1 MAENKKKP
9 MPKADDSA
17 KKADL
22 SARLEAAT
30 GNIDRVSQDTVARR
44 TEQKE
49 NMKKSARDARARA
62 RGSEKQRIAD
72 EARAGEITR
81 HRIAELEYA
90 EDYRKKLQKERNRNR
105 EELRRAREAA
115 ALEARAERSKEIQA
129 QLEEERNIAMERA
142 ARAEALLG
150 KIAAKNAEIKDAEQE
165 NPADSAVEYGQPKAE
180 EDYVEEVAAPA
191 TENSIDET
199 DAEEPFEEPFE
210 EENPEYSMD
219 DKVVIDILDGE
230 GYTVDIDMNDG
241 IHSFEVC
248 APEAEEIPEADAA
261 EEKEV
266 VEEKVVG
273 EYPDPKLS
281 SNPVVAAIQTLGKSV
296 YTTSGYRKYLDKSRS
311 TIKEFKRVIANLE
324 QSVSLGSDEDG
335 AATLAIVNA
344 INAAG
349 AIVEIRCDNLRLAVK
364 YGQRNVEA
372 TKKELSADIEFY
384 NLKVAEFATFTGE
397 KLTRLSPSLTARIAE
412 GSGVEVIPELTFGE
426 RYIEYNGEYNGERTR
441 SYVINLGTEPPEITE
456 EQKSNVAG
464 TYMVKPVIPATT
476 AEKLLDGV
484 HVTDAVAYTLYR
496 KTAIKAGKYIEKLIS
511 KVGYDVDI
519 AEENG
524 EKYTKRLERQRLSV
538 NKLVDR
544 LKNKVDDAKDTA
556 YRKTLAALEGKRGA
570 YDKTEKKLE
579 LTRTYAEDKERLSA
593 LKINRLA
600 LRREKLI
607 IAFNTLSAAS
617 ITGHDEYIEKAK
629 AELLSEMVAYN
640 TAAEE
645 CSALIGIKVTPILAA
660 LADDILEGKSCVDI
674 PRIAVLKELK
684 ETVGESTRLI
694 GKQVETAAQAS
705 CTFIISGGRGGAPEV
720 KKPKSNLRTV
730 HGNFFIGNSAYNGV
744 AGNGSS
750 DYADALVTGAVVAG
764 PMMAASGA
772 EIDPGVAA
780 ATALAFGTAATAG
793 GKGVLN
799 ALSSANQAGGGKE
812 ADAPVIEEAAAENA
826 VYAKTVEAAAAAEV
840 ISANEGLSEVKE
852 APVAEATPVSEA
864 APVSEAKANTPDS
877 SEFSFVPGVF
887 GFEGNEIT
895 DPIEEAPVIEET
907 PVIEKAA
914 EVEKASLEAEA
925 QPEESPF
932 IINEVRD
939 EPSELD
945 AAEEAVA
952 EDAPVE
958 ELNAPIEEVS
968 PRRLRKTL
976 RDERGEETVVE
987 EPYTEALINDD
998 REDAI
1003 APAAQAQSDY
1013 VDEPVDI
1020 TGEDINSDKIK
1031 LVQLPPPEGMGDG
1044 AELPE
1049 EEEEAGP
1056 VYPGNTIRHPD
1067 DGFDYEDPDDL
1078 SSMPPVIEI
1087 DDSADLVDNEMLF
1100 KPTKRGF
1107 KKYANYVHKKISQA
1121 KRKRNVL
1128 LRKKR
1133 SEKSV
1138 VPRVKLII
1146 SILGCQKDVIDWSCN
1161 LLSACCDMGKKK
1173 LSKRVANALRKEIKR
1188 YNKYV
1193 KEYEKLT
1200 DDRLTKASLDI
1211 PACILEGEDYQT
1223 LPKVKLREFEAP
1235 EDGVVFDDGITE
1247 IADVENDYEG
1257 VTVMTAKELKHRLQ
1271 TSSAEIDRLHAQLD
1285 RKVKEKHDAWG
1296 IERSIL
1302 TAECFGIQKNI
1313 IDTLATDLHAA
1324 CQASAVKS
1332 VQNLKKALNY
1342 EVRQYN
1348 RLVSEYRTVS
1358 GNILTPASTNIAQ
1371 DIIAG
1376 NNYAPVPRVGCVH
1389 STADELSADIANM
1402 SRNSYGVE
1410 TDELGVAGRA
1420 AFRSKVNAQA
1430 NKDLTLVT
1438 KRADYETSM
1447 LESERD
1453 MLDYRFGKEPSQVRR
1468 EKRDIAKRI
1477 DKVRSIYKQALKYE
1491 NADNR
1496 RYYAVVN
1503 ANPRTMVLNNKR
1515 ADRTRIAA
1523 VRSKIIS
1530 LLNERDAVNG
1540 KLAALYAGG
1549 DDLVSGSVNQSM
1561 RRIKNKAAEK
1571 AKKKQKALAKIVK
1584 DLPITQSDK
1593 NRFYTLMNKK
1603 VDALSTLAL
1612 VKHRLK
1618 KEKLHS
1624 DDKLVARRDIKELSA
1639 RAKAIEKDIC
1649 DLMNTT
1655 KKRISE
1661 IESGHSWMIA
1671 FFFVILLMIV
1681 GVALYIHFFGD
1692 SISSMLNMLGS

>member
-9 MPKADDSA
+9 MPKADASA

-49 NMKKSARDARARA
+49 NMKRSARDARARA

-81 HRIAELEYA
+81 QRIAELEYA
-90 EDYRKKLQKERNRNR
+90 EDYRKKLQKERNRNK

-115 ALEARAERSKEIQA
+115 VLEARAERSKEIQA
-129 QLEEERNIAMERA
+129 QLEEERGIAMERA

-150 KIAAKNAEIKDAEQE
+150 RIAAKNAEKKDAEQE
-165 NPADSAVEYGQPKAE
+165 SPADLVAEREQPKAE
-180 EDYVEEVAAPA
+180 EVREEEAAAPAAEIPEVESDAEEVA
-191 TENSIDET
+191 SVDDDEELT
-199 DAEEPFEEPFE
+199 E
-210 EENPEYSMD
+210 EESFEYSMD
-219 DKVVIDILDGE
+219 DKVVIDILDEGE
-230 GYTVDIDMNDG
+230 GYTVEIDMNDG
-241 IHSFEVC
+241 IHSFETC
-248 APEAEEIPEADAA
+248 AVAESETSEAGAV

-281 SNPVVAAIQTLGKSV
+281 PNPVVAAIQTLGKSV

-311 TIKEFKRVIANLE
+311 TVKEFKRVIANLE
-324 QSVSLGSDEDG
+324 QSVSLGNNEDG

-344 INAAG
+344 ISAA
-349 AIVEIRCDNLRLAVK
+349 AAVVEIRCDNLRLAVK
-364 YGQRNVEA
+364 YGQRNIES
-372 TKKELSADIEFY
+372 TKKELSSDIEFY
-384 NLKVAEFATFTGE
+384 NSKVAEFATFTGE
-397 KLTRLSPSLTARIAE
+397 KLTRLSPDLTARIAE

-456 EQKSNVAG
+456 EQRSNANG

-476 AEKLLDGV
+476 AEKLLEGV
-484 HVTDAVAYTLYR
+484 HVTDAVAYNLYR
-496 KTAIKAGKYIEKLIS
+496 KTALKAGKYIEKLIV
-511 KVGYDVDI
+511 KAGYDVDI

-538 NKLVDR
+538 NKLIDR
-544 LKNKVDDAKDTA
+544 LKNKVDDVKDTA

-579 LTRTYAEDKERLSA
+579 LTRTYAEDKERQSA

-645 CSALIGIKVTPILAA
+645 CSAVIGVKITPVLAN

-684 ETVGESTRLI
+684 ETVGESTRVV
-694 GKQVETAAQAS
+694 GKPVETAAHAS
-705 CTFIISGGRGGAPEV
+705 CTFIISGGNGNTVKA

-744 AGNGSS
+744 AGDGS

-772 EIDPGVAA
+772 AIDPGVAA

-793 GKGVLN
+793 GGGVLN
-799 ALSSANQAGGGKE
+799 ALSSANQSESNVE
-812 ADAPVIEEAAAENA
+812 ADAPVINEASIAEPSYDTETAEA
-826 VYAKTVEAAAAAEV
+826 VAMAGV
-840 ISANEGLSEVKE
+840 IPTEKSVGE
-852 APVAEATPVSEA
+852 VAEAAQIAEDITVAETEA
-864 APVSEAKANTPDS
+864 SAADN

-887 GFEGNEIT
+887 GFDDNEIT
-895 DPIEEAPVIEET
+895 ESVDEAPVIEQT
-907 PVIEKAA
+907 PVIEKAS
-914 EVEKASLEAEA
+914 EVEKASLEAESV
-925 QPEESPF
+925 PEESPF
-932 IINEVRD
+932 IINEVTD
-939 EPSELD
+939 EPLETNV
-945 AAEEAVA
+945 AEEAASEEAAA
-952 EDAPVE
+952 ELD
-958 ELNAPIEEVS
+958 APIEEVS

-976 RDERGEETVVE
+976 RDERGDETVIE
-987 EPYTEALINDD
+987 EPYTEELINDD
-998 REDAI
+998 REGEI
-1003 APAAQAQSDY
+1003 APAAATQPIDF
-1013 VDEPVDI
+1013 DEPVDI
-1020 TGEDINSDKIK
+1020 TGEDVNSDKIK

-1056 VYPGNTIRHPD
+1056 VYPGNTINRPD

-1087 DDSADLVDNEMLF
+1087 DDSADLVDNEILF

-1121 KRKRNVL
+1121 KRKRNAL

-1138 VPRVKLII
+1138 VPKVKLII
-1146 SILGCQKDVIDWSCN
+1146 SILGCQKEVIDWSCN

-1173 LSKRVANALRKEIKR
+1173 LAKRIANALRKELKR

-1257 VTVMTAKELKHRLQ
+1257 VTVMTAKELKRRLQ
-1271 TSSAEIDRLHAQLD
+1271 NSSSEIDRLHAQLD

-1302 TAECFGIQKNI
+1302 FAECFYIQKKI

-1332 VQNLKKALNY
+1332 VQSLKKALNY

-1348 RLVSEYRTVS
+1348 RLVSEYRAVS
-1358 GNILTPASTNIAQ
+1358 GNVLTPASGNIAQ

-1389 STADELSADIANM
+1389 STADELSSDIANM

-1430 NKDLTLVT
+1430 NKDLSLVT
-1438 KRADYETSM
+1438 KRADYEISM

-1453 MLDYRFGKEPSQVRR
+1453 MLDFRFGKEPSQVRR
-1468 EKRDIAKRI
+1468 EKRDLAKRI
-1477 DKVRSIYKQALKYE
+1477 DKVRAMHKQALKYE

-1496 RYYAVVN
+1496 RYYAVVT
-1503 ANPRTMVLNNKR
+1503 ANPKTMTLNNKR

-1523 VRSKIIS
+1523 IRSKIIS

-1549 DDLVSGSVNQSM
+1549 DDLVSGSVNQSL

-1571 AKKKQKALAKIVK
+1571 AKKKQKSLAKVVR
-1584 DLPITQSDK
+1584 DLPITQNDK

-1612 VKHRLK
+1612 IKHRLK

-1624 DDKLVARRDIKELSA
+1624 DDKLVAKRDVKELSA
-1639 RAKAIEKDIC
+1639 KARAIEKDIC
-1649 DLMNTT
+1649 DLMSTT
-1655 KKRISE
+1655 KKRINE

-1671 FFFVILLMIV
+1671 FFLVILLMVV
-1681 GVALYIHFFGD
+1681 GVVLYVYFFGD
-1692 SISSMLNMLGS
+1692 SIANIMNAFSS